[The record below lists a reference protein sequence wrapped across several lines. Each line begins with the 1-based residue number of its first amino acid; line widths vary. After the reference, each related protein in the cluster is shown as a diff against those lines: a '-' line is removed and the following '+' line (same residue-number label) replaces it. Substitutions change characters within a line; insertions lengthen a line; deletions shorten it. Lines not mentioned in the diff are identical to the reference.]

1 MTAPAERTRQ
11 VEGYRLSFQ
20 QQRLWRLAE
29 LGVPSWAQLLVTADG
44 DLDAERLAAALHGTV
59 ARHEIL
65 RASYQRVPGV
75 RTALLVVRDPD
86 DLRPHWIHEDL
97 RHLDEAA
104 RSRRIDEAARDERRM
119 PHGGPDEPLLRATLF
134 ALGTGRHALL
144 LTTTALAADGPA
156 LRLLADEL
164 AQRYAGAPPAEEV
177 LQYSQFAEWQHQE
190 YGEQQHSA
198 GSAESPTRR
207 LSLPLRRPEGSGG
220 PERRTVTAPLPDGVT
235 AAVHAYARRR
245 RVRPGAVLLACWQTL
260 LGRISGQRDLT
271 VGTLLTGR
279 EYEETATAVGPFAHW
294 ADVSARLD
302 STVVLDALAA
312 RAERALSDAEEAH
325 DETPSAGG
333 TGPAGHDIGFVCQ
346 DLTATP
352 DVRAG
357 GTDGVTF
364 TVLWDDVETEH
375 HALRLQCALGPAEG
389 RTTWHYDGEQFD
401 DAYVRV
407 LADQYATLLAALLA
421 APADPVRRM
430 RLPAAATA
438 APLQNRPPEPAD
450 GFCLH
455 HLVERQIRRTPD
467 ALAVVAAAER
477 LTFRELGTRADRW
490 SRSLRA
496 RGVGVET
503 PVAVS
508 AAHSAPLLVA
518 LLAVLKAGGTYVPLD
533 PQLPPLRAR
542 ELMERAGCRLL
553 LTDRP
558 DEADVPR
565 GVECVDVRGL
575 PSDEADA
582 GVGTDEARPDD
593 LAYIMFTSGST
604 GAPKGVMLPHRAVC
618 DYLLWS
624 ARTYHD
630 GGGAEGAAGAGGAM
644 AHSSIAFDLT
654 VTSLFLPLVTGRPV
668 HLDPAWRD
676 AVALSTELA
685 DRSGLDV
692 LKLTPSHLKVVNH
705 AVDPADLA
713 DITGSLVLGG
723 ETLHGEAVAPW
734 LAGAPGTR
742 VFNEYGPTE
751 TAVGVCVHEVG
762 AEDARPGPVPIG
774 RPMDHA
780 EVLVLDEDLEPV
792 AVGVPGEL
800 HIGGT
805 SLARGYAGAP
815 DATAERF
822 VPHPFSPE
830 PGRRLYRTG
839 DLACVGPDGLIH
851 CLGRVDDQIKVNGVR
866 VEPEEIRAAL
876 LRHPGV
882 RDAAVVLVTDEER
895 GDHLTACVVTTED
908 AGNAEETEAT
918 TTTAT
923 DTPGT
928 DTGPQALRDFLA
940 ERLPAQLVP
949 STYARTRAIPLTPNG
964 KVDQA
969 AVRALAP
976 DGGAAQA
983 VPAAGRT
990 GTPPHGPVETAV
1002 ARVFGELLG
1011 AGPVAADDDF
1021 FDLGGHSLLAVR
1033 LIARLNAEFG
1043 TALRVPVLFTEPDPD
1058 AVDPDSPA
1066 TPRHLARLL
1075 TARAAADLALSEDI
1089 VALRP
1094 RGEGTPLFCVHP
1106 AGGEAIGFRHL
1117 AARSELRSPLYALQ
1131 TPPTASADGAPHED
1145 QSVEALAARYLK
1157 AIRTVA
1163 PTGPYLLLGW
1173 SMGGL
1178 VAFEMAR
1185 LLEQQ
1190 GERTAMLFLVESYLS
1205 EQLPDSDEDSDE
1217 AAGADGADAGGET
1230 DAERLDLDLRLRAN
1244 RTHLRA
1250 ARAYRPSAYVGPV
1263 SLVQADRQD
1272 PDVRQAAARSWSRVC
1287 APEQLTRH
1295 VLEGDHLTLFTPPY
1309 VTELARLIDRLTP
1322 ETP

>member
-1 MTAPAERTRQ
+1 MTTRTEQIRQ

-20 QQRLWRLAE
+20 QQRLWRLTE

-44 DLDAERLAAALHGTV
+44 DLDAGRLAAALHDTV
-59 ARHEIL
+59 TRHEIL
-65 RASYQRVPGV
+65 RSTYQRVPGV
-75 RTALLVVRDPD
+75 RTALLVVQDPD
-86 DLRPHWIHEDL
+86 DLRPHWTHEDL

-104 RSRRIDEAARDERRM
+104 RWRRVDESARAARRL
-119 PHGGPDEPLLRATLF
+119 PHGGPDDPVLRATLF
-134 ALGTGRHALL
+134 TLGPERHALL

-164 AQRYAGAPPAEEV
+164 AQRYAGTPPTDEV

-190 YGEQQHSA
+190 YGPQPRRP
-198 GSAESPTRR
+198 SPADAPARR
-207 LSLPLRRPEGSGG
+207 LPLPLRRHGG
-220 PERRTVTAPLPDGVT
+220 PGRPQRRTVTAALPDGVV
-235 AAVHAYARRR
+235 AAVHAYARQR

-260 LGRISGQRDLT
+260 LSRISGQCDLT

-279 EYEETATAVGPFAHW
+279 EFEETATGLGHFAHW
-294 ADVSARLD
+294 TDVTARLD
-302 STVVLDALAA
+302 PTVVLDALAA

-325 DETPSAGG
+325 DDAPP
-333 TGPAGHDIGFVCQ
+333 PAPGEPAAHDIGFVCQ

-352 DVRAG
+352 ATRGGPAAG
-357 GTDGVTF
+357 VAF
-364 TVLWDDVETEH
+364 AVLWDDVESEH
-375 HALRLQCALGPAEG
+375 HALRLLCTLGPAEG
-389 RTTWHYDGEQFD
+389 RTRWHYDGEQFD
-401 DAYVRV
+401 EAYVRV
-407 LADQYATLLAALLA
+407 LADQYTTLLAALLA
-421 APADPVRRM
+421 APATPVRRI
-430 RLPAAATA
+430 RLPSATDA
-438 APLQNRPPEPAD
+438 APPRDRLPGPSD
-450 GFCLH
+450 GSCLH
-455 HLVERQIRRTPD
+455 HLVERQTRRAPD
-467 ALAVVAAAER
+467 ALAVVAGTER
-477 LTFRELGTRADRW
+477 LTFRELDLRADRW

-508 AAHSAPLLVA
+508 AAHSAPLIVA

-533 PQLPPLRAR
+533 PQLPPLRTR
-542 ELMERAGCRLL
+542 ELLERAGCGLL

-558 DEADVPR
+558 DEAGVPQ
-565 GVECVDVRGL
+565 GVECVDLRGL
-575 PSDEADA
+575 PPDGADTTA
-582 GVGTDEARPDD
+582 GAATPNDVRPDN
-593 LAYIMFTSGST
+593 LAYIMFTSGSS

-624 ARTYHD
+624 ARTYLAD
-630 GGGAEGAAGAGGAM
+630 GDQEGTGDAGADRRRFGDREGGAM

-676 AVALSTELA
+676 ALALSAELA
-685 DRSGLDV
+685 GRSGLDL

-705 AVDPADLA
+705 ALEPGHLA
-713 DITGSLVLGG
+713 DTAGSLVLGG
-723 ETLHGEAVAPW
+723 EALDGEAIAPW
-734 LAGAPGTR
+734 LADSPGTR

-751 TAVGVCVHEVG
+751 TAVGVCVHEVS
-762 AEDARPGPVPIG
+762 AEDGPGPVPIG
-774 RPMDHA
+774 RPMDHV

-792 AVGVPGEL
+792 AVGVPGEI

-805 SLARGYAGAP
+805 SLARGYVGAP

-839 DLACVGPDGLIH
+839 DLACVGPDGLIRY
-851 CLGRVDDQIKVNGVR
+851 LGRVDDQLKVNGVR

-882 RDAAVVLVTDEER
+882 RDAAVVLVTEEER
-895 GDHLTACVVTTED
+895 GDHLAACVIPADTVAD
-908 AGNAEETEAT
+908 AAT
-918 TTTAT
+918 A
-923 DTPGT
+923 PGS
-928 DTGPQALRDFLA
+928 LRDYLA
-940 ERLPAQLVP
+940 ERLPAHLVP
-949 STYARTRAIPLTPNG
+949 LTYARAREIPLTPNG

-969 AVRALAP
+969 AVRALTSGGGSAP
-976 DGGAAQA
+976 PVASAL
-983 VPAAGRT
+983 RT

-1002 ARVFGELLG
+1002 ARVFEALLDV
-1011 AGPVAADDDF
+1011 GPVAADDDF

-1043 TALRVPVLFTEPDPD
+1043 TTLRVPVLFTEPDPE
-1058 AVDPDSPA
+1058 PGCSGRPA

-1075 TARAAADLALSEDI
+1075 KGDTAAGRARSEDI

-1094 RGEGTPLFCVHP
+1094 RGDGPPLFCVHP

-1117 AARSELRSPLYALQ
+1117 AACPELRSPLHALQ

-1145 QSVEALAARYLK
+1145 HSIEALAVRYLK
-1157 AIRTVA
+1157 AIRAVA

-1190 GERTAMLFLVESYLS
+1190 GERCPMLFLVESYLS
-1205 EQLPDSDEDSDE
+1205 EHLPEFDEDSERPE
-1217 AAGADGADAGGET
+1217 AAFGWPHDGATA
-1230 DAERLDLDLRLRAN
+1230 AERLDLDLRLRAN

-1250 ARAYRPSAYVGPV
+1250 ARAYRPSAYAGPV
-1263 SLVQADRQD
+1263 CLVQADRQD
-1272 PDVRQAAARSWSRVC
+1272 PDFRRAATRSWSRVC
-1287 APEQLTRH
+1287 APAHLTRH
-1295 VLEGDHLTLFTPPY
+1295 VLEGDHLTLFTPPH
-1309 VTELARLIDRLTP
+1309 VTELARLIDR
-1322 ETP
+1322 ETR

>member
-1 MTAPAERTRQ
+1 MTERTGQERQ

-29 LGVPSWAQLLVTADG
+29 LGVPSWAQILVTADG
-44 DLDAERLAAALHGTV
+44 DLDAGRLAAALHDTV
-59 ARHEIL
+59 TRHEIL
-65 RASYQRVPGV
+65 RSTYQRVPGV

-86 DLRPHWIHEDL
+86 DLRPHWTHEDL
-97 RHLDEAA
+97 RHLDEAG
-104 RSRRIDEAARDERRM
+104 RRRRIDEAARAGRRL
-119 PHGGPDEPLLRATLF
+119 PHGGPDEPVLRAALFTL
-134 ALGTGRHALL
+134 GPERYALL

-164 AQRYAGAPPAEEV
+164 AQRYAGTPPTEEV

-190 YGEQQHSA
+190 YGPRPEQPAPA
-198 GSAESPTRR
+198 GAPARR
-207 LSLPLRRPEGSGG
+207 LPLPLRRNAGPGRPEH
-220 PERRTVTAPLPDGVT
+220 RTTLTVPVPDGVT
-235 AAVHAYARRR
+235 AALHAYARRR
-245 RVRPGAVLLACWQTL
+245 RVRPGAVLLAGWQTL

-271 VGTLLTGR
+271 VETLLTGR
-279 EYEETATAVGPFAHW
+279 EFEETATGLGHFAHW
-294 ADVSARLD
+294 TGVTARLD
-302 STVVLDALAA
+302 PSVVLDALAA
-312 RAERALSDAEEAH
+312 RAERALSDAEQAH
-325 DETPSAGG
+325 EDAPYPAPVN
-333 TGPAGHDIGFVCQ
+333 PAGQDIGFVCQ
-346 DLTATP
+346 DLTAAP
-352 DVRAG
+352 AAPG
-357 GTDGVTF
+357 GPAAGVTF
-364 TVLWDDVETEH
+364 TVLWDDVETER
-375 HALRLQCALGPAEG
+375 HALRLLCTLGPAEG

-407 LADQYATLLAALLA
+407 LAGQYTTLLAALLA
-421 APADPVRRM
+421 APATSVRRL
-430 RLPAAATA
+430 RLPAAAGA
-438 APLQNRPPEPAD
+438 APPRDRLPEPPDD
-450 GFCLH
+450 GLCLH
-455 HLVERQIRRTPD
+455 HLVERQARRTPD
-467 ALAVVAAAER
+467 ALAVVAGPER
-477 LTFRELGTRADRW
+477 LTFRELDLRADRW

-508 AAHSAPLLVA
+508 AAHSAPLVVA

-533 PQLPPLRAR
+533 PQLPPLRVR
-542 ELMERAGCRLL
+542 ELLERAGCRLL

-558 DEADVPR
+558 DRAGIPR
-565 GVECVDVRGL
+565 DVECVDLRGL
-575 PSDEADA
+575 PSDGADTAAEPAAPA
-582 GVGTDEARPDD
+582 GARPGD

-604 GAPKGVMLPHRAVC
+604 GAPKGVMLPHRAVR

-624 ARTYHD
+624 ARTYLTD
-630 GGGAEGAAGAGGAM
+630 GGQEETGGEGAGRGRRGGDRAGGAM

-676 AVALSTELA
+676 ALALSAELA
-685 DRSGLDV
+685 GRSGLDL

-705 AVDPADLA
+705 AVAPGDLA
-713 DITGSLVLGG
+713 GTAGALVLGG
-723 ETLHGEAVAPW
+723 EALDGEAVAPW

-751 TAVGVCVHEVG
+751 TAVGVCVHEVSTADG
-762 AEDARPGPVPIG
+762 PGPVPVG

-792 AVGVPGEL
+792 AVGVPGEMY
-800 HIGGT
+800 IGGT
-805 SLARGYAGAP
+805 SLARGYIGAP

-839 DLACVGPDGLIH
+839 DLACVGPDGLIRY
-851 CLGRVDDQIKVNGVR
+851 LGRVDDQIKVNGVR
-866 VEPEEIRAAL
+866 VEPEEVRAAL

-882 RDAAVVLVTDEER
+882 RDAAVVRVTEEER
-895 GDHLTACVVTTED
+895 GDHLAACVVAAD
-908 AGNAEETEAT
+908 
-918 TTTAT
+918 TAT
-923 DTPGT
+923 DA
-928 DTGPQALRDFLA
+928 DTLPRVLRAFLA

-949 STYARTRAIPLTPNG
+949 LTYARARAIPLTPNG

-969 AVRALAP
+969 AVRALVLS
-976 DGGAAQA
+976 GGAAP
-983 VPAAGRT
+983 PARSAGRT

-1002 ARVFGELLG
+1002 ARVFEELLD

-1033 LIARLNAEFG
+1033 LIARLNAQFG
-1043 TALRVPVLFTEPDPD
+1043 TALRVPVLFTEPDPGPERSD
-1058 AVDPDSPA
+1058 RPA

-1075 TARAAADLALSEDI
+1075 TAGAAADPALSEDI

-1117 AARSELRSPLYALQ
+1117 AACPELRNPLYALQ
-1131 TPPTASADGAPHED
+1131 APPAASADGAPHED
-1145 QSVEALAARYLK
+1145 QSVEALAACYLK
-1157 AIRTVA
+1157 AVRTVA
-1163 PTGPYLLLGW
+1163 PAGPYLLLGW

-1185 LLEQQ
+1185 LLEQR
-1190 GERTAMLFLVESYLS
+1190 GERAGMLFLVESYLS
-1205 EQLPDSDEDSDE
+1205 EHLPESDEDGDGAE
-1217 AAGADGADAGGET
+1217 AGAGRPGAGAT
-1230 DAERLDLDLRLRAN
+1230 AAERLDLDLRLRAN

-1250 ARAYRPSAYVGPV
+1250 ARAYRPSAYTGPV
-1263 SLVQADRQD
+1263 CLVQADRQD
-1272 PDVRQAAARSWSRVC
+1272 PDFRRAAARSWSRVC
-1287 APEQLTRH
+1287 APAQLTRH
-1295 VLEGDHLTLFTPPY
+1295 VLEGDHLTLFTPPH
-1309 VTELARLIDRLTP
+1309 VTELARLIDRKTR
-1322 ETP
+1322 